1 MSEAFTIGY
10 LVEALSQRMDLK
22 WIAGERGATR
32 EVRPTAE
39 GDTHQNLVGPL
50 NFIHPNRVQLIGK
63 AELGYLDGLGR
74 NARQESISRL
84 FVTHPVAIVLAA
96 GTRAP
101 TDLAEA
107 ADSHDTP
114 LLATSAPD
122 HKALE
127 NLQYFLWRSLAERA
141 TLHGVLLEVLG
152 IGVLLTGD
160 PAVGKSELALEL
172 ISRGHRLVADDAP
185 ELMRVAPDIINGACP
200 PMLQDFLE
208 VRGLG
213 LLNIR
218 ALFGESAIKRS
229 KYLRLIIH
237 LKSSDEA
244 EAVVMDRLTGSTSSL
259 QVLGLDI
266 PRVTIPVAPG
276 RNMAI
281 LVETAVRNHMLR
293 ETGYDASEDFIERQR
308 QAIEEG
314 EA

>member
-10 LVEALSQRMDLK
+10 RVESLSRRMNLA
-22 WIAGERGATR
+22 WIAGQRGAAR
-32 EVRPTAE
+32 EVRPTGE
-39 GDTHQNLVGPL
+39 SDTHQNLVGPL
-50 NFIHPNRVQLIGK
+50 NFIHPNRVQLIGR

-74 NARQESISRL
+74 NVRQESIARL
-84 FVTHPVAIVLAA
+84 FVTKPVAIVLTD

-101 TDLAEA
+101 RDLAEA
-107 ADSHDTP
+107 ADAHDTP
-114 LLATSAPD
+114 LLATTAPD

-127 NLQYFLWRSLAERA
+127 NLQYFLWRSLAERV

-160 PAVGKSELALEL
+160 PAVGKSELALEM

-218 ALFGESAIKRS
+218 ALFGESAIKRN
-229 KYLRLIIH
+229 KYLRLIID

-244 EAVVMDRLTGSTSSL
+244 EEAIMERLTGSTASE

-266 PRVTIPVAPG
+266 PRITIPVAPG

-281 LVETAVRNHMLR
+281 LVETAVRNHMLH
-293 ETGYDASEDFIERQR
+293 ESGYDASEDFIERQR
-308 QAIEEG
+308 RAL
-314 EA
+314 EADEH